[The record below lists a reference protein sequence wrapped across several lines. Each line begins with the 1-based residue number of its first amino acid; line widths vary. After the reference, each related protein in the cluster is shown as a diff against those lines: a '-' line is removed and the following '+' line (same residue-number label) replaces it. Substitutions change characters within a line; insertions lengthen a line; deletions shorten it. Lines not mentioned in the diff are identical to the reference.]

1 MKNDKRIGFEIK
13 TLSNRIRQYINEV
26 MEKDPDITGI
36 QGWIIGYISRHQN
49 SQDVFQRDIEKEFNV
64 RRSTVS
70 GILNTMEK
78 KGLIIRQTVDFDARL
93 KKITLTSKAVTCNQM
108 ILDKLQEV
116 ERQLKKG
123 LSDEEIKQFFTT
135 LEKINKNIG

>member
-93 KKITLTSKAVTCNQM
+93 KKITLTPKAVTCNQM

-116 ERQLKKG
+116 ESQLKKG

>member
-1 MKNDKRIGFEIK
+1 
-13 TLSNRIRQYINEV
+13 

-93 KKITLTSKAVTCNQM
+93 KKITLTPKAVTCNQM

>member
-116 ERQLKKG
+116 ESQLKKG